1 MELDVFLP
9 ERNLA
14 FEYQGQQHYEEF
26 WQSNSTMPID
36 DEWKDISR
44 RDGEKRLAC
53 KANKIR
59 LIEVSYTW
67 NATED
72 YIRNLIEN

>member
-14 FEYQGQQHYEEF
+14 FEYQGRQHYEEF
-26 WQSNSTMPID
+26 WQSNTTMPIND
-36 DEWKDISR
+36 NWKDISR
-44 RDGEKRLAC
+44 RDKEKKVAC
-53 KANKIR
+53 KANGIR
-59 LIEVSYTW
+59 LIEVPYTW

-72 YIRNLIEN
+72 YIRSLIEN

>member
-14 FEYQGQQHYEEF
+14 FEYQGRQHYEEF
-26 WQSNSTMPID
+26 WQSNTTMPIND
-36 DEWKDISR
+36 NWKDISR
-44 RDGEKRLAC
+44 RDEEKKVAC
-53 KANKIR
+53 KANDIR
-59 LIEVSYTW
+59 LIEVPYTW

-72 YIRNLIEN
+72 YIRSLIEN